1 MAYGRN
7 PERGDGPVTLHGV
20 IHSVARDLR
29 GHYRPEH
36 EIPHRLLTLLMQ
48 INEDDRR
55 AKLASNGGV
64 IALAPRLGRAGRRP
78 SSRRR

>member
-1 MAYGRN
+1 MVHGRN
-7 PERGDGPVTLHGV
+7 SERRDGPVTLHGV
-20 IHSVARDLR
+20 IHSLARDLR

-48 INEDDRR
+48 MNEDDRR
-55 AKLASNGGV
+55 AQEPSGAEV
-64 IALAPRLGRAGRRP
+64 IALQPAARRAARRP

>member
-55 AKLASNGGV
+55 AKEPSGVPV
-64 IALAPRLGRAGRRP
+64 IALEPAARRAARRP